1 MPGRRPDLIVPIK
14 DRRQHKRYLTLK
26 NFGLLMIVL
35 VVLFV
40 IITVRSEMR
49 GLKPG
54 DYGQLFGREA
64 AVPIEQKPIEVV
76 REAPPPVDDATH
88 ADPMLVT
95 PAARA
100 QWLQDDTA
108 TTTVAPVPAPVA
120 VTTADIRG
128 GRADVAVVGGP
139 DGVAVVR
146 TEKKKPLLSGGF
158 GRN

>member
-26 NFGLLMIVL
+26 NFGL
-35 VVLFV
+35 FV
-40 IITVRSEMR
+40 IAMLALFAVVTIRSEMR

-54 DYGQLFGREA
+54 DYGRLFGREA
-64 AVPIEQKPIEVV
+64 AVPVEQKPVEVV
-76 REAPPPVDDATH
+76 REAPPPVDDSTH
-88 ADPMLVT
+88 ADPMLVA
-95 PAARA
+95 PAERA

-108 TTTVAPVPAPVA
+108 TTTIVPAPMSVP

-128 GRADVAVVGGP
+128 GRADVAIVGGA

-146 TEKKKPLLSGGF
+146 TEKKKPILSGGF